1 MAPTKAASK
10 STPAKKPA
18 TTTGK
23 KDALEVRKPAALA
36 TANASD
42 LLLQDAGAGLEDMSA
57 QDLQIP
63 RISILQA
70 NSPQVKKSDGKYVKG
85 AEEGDFFDNVANA
98 VYAKGD
104 KGFLFIPVARRR
116 ANIEWIP
123 KDAGGGFI
131 ADHGANDAI
140 LSQCT
145 KDDKNRMMLKNGHEV
160 VTTQEYYIIALD
172 ADGKNPKQAVISM
185 AKTQLKK
192 ARKMNTVL
200 SSLQVARPDGKGTFN
215 PALFYSVFHATTVP
229 ESKDTFNWMGWL
241 CPRHGD
247 TLELPQGNDLYIA
260 ARQFRESVN
269 IGAVKVATPA
279 AEEISGGGG
288 EGSPEDNETL

>member
-1 MAPTKAASK
+1 MSKAATK
-10 STPAKKPA
+10 STPAKGKSSPA
-18 TTTGK
+18 TTEK
-23 KDALEVRKPAALA
+23 KDALVRQQPGALA
-36 TANASD
+36 TADVNS
-42 LLLQDAGAGLEDMSA
+42 LVLQDAGAGLEGMTA

-104 KGFLFIPVARRR
+104 AGFLFIPVARRR

-145 KDDKNRMMLKNGHEV
+145 KDEKNRMMLKNGHEI
-160 VTTQEYYIIALD
+160 VTTQEYYIVALD

-192 ARKMNTVL
+192 ARKLNTVL
-200 SSLQVARPDGKGTFN
+200 SSLARCAPFGEGN
-215 PALFYSVFHATTVP
+215 VQPGSVLFR
-229 ESKDTFNWMGWL
+229 L
-241 CPRHGD
+241 PRHHRPGIKRHIQLD
-247 TLELPQGNDLYIA
+247 GLALPA
-260 ARQFRESVN
+260 SR
-269 IGAVKVATPA
+269 
-279 AEEISGGGG
+279 
-288 EGSPEDNETL
+288 